1 MSRPRRPAVSPADA
15 GPAGAGGAASFAGR
29 RRDRTTK
36 PSVKLA
42 DRVAAALIT
51 VGGVGT
57 IASIFGVGAVLVWQV
72 VPLFWPGEL
81 AATEA
86 VGDPAEVS
94 AEAGRA
100 EPLVDLRVDEFALI
114 AAGLHADGRV
124 VARRA
129 DDGAE
134 LGGAS
139 LRTADDAAAVT
150 AVAAA
155 FDGPEVALGFAD
167 GTVRLG
173 TIDFDPGFTDAK
185 LAPGERAA
193 VEPAGSAAVAAV
205 AEGAAGGLTRVQTLR
220 VEPAAESI
228 RLGDGPVRAL
238 DVFEAGGG
246 PVVAGWSDGTG
257 LVLWSGGA
265 AVPLPMPPGRD
276 LPRDAPAFVRIGD
289 RAADVTAAWPD
300 GTGVRFNTRNR
311 ANPRFAER
319 VDFTPGGGTLTALAW
334 VVGRGTLL
342 AGDDAGHLTGW
353 FPARTE
359 RSGDRSLTPA
369 KRFGPVPGPVAAVRG
384 SAAGRFA
391 AVVGG
396 GTARVVQTT
405 TGDAI
410 GEAVLPT
417 TPNALFFTPREDRSF
432 LYAALPPAAD
442 VPGLVRARFD
452 PGHADATLASLFLPV
467 WYEGGPGPEAK
478 WQSTGGSVGVE
489 AKFGLWPLIF
499 GTLKATFYSMLFAAP
514 LALLAAV
521 YTGEFLP
528 KGARAKIKPA
538 VEVMAGLPSVVL
550 GFVAAVTF
558 SPFLSTRLVAT
569 LCAFV
574 AVPAAVLVGAHL
586 WQLLPADFTIRR
598 RRWRLWLAALCL
610 PAGVWLASA
619 AAPAVEDA
627 LFAGDAKRWLDGRAG
642 TPVGAWLFLT
652 LPLSAIA
659 AAYLSARFVS
669 PGLVRGMRGSGRGT
683 FAAVKAAGFAFTLLL
698 TLGFALLAA
707 WGLTAAGELVSSSK
721 WDPRG
726 EVVGTYQQRNAVV
739 VGFAMAFTVIPIIYT
754 LADDALAS
762 VPDSLRSA
770 SLGAGATVWQ
780 TATKVVVPAA
790 MSGLFGAVMVGL
802 GRAVGETMIVL
813 MAAGATPITEFN
825 PFSGFR
831 TLASNL
837 AIEVPE
843 AVPGSTHYRTLF
855 LAALLL
861 FGMTFLVNTAAEA
874 VRLAFRKRVSQI

>member
-1 MSRPRRPAVSPADA
+1 MSRPRRPADGLADA
-15 GPAGAGGAASFAGR
+15 GPAGAGGAASFTGR

-42 DRVAAALIT
+42 DRVASALIT

-81 AATEA
+81 AAAEA
-86 VGDPAEVS
+86 VGGPA
-94 AEAGRA
+94 ALMRDADA
-100 EPLVDLRVDEFALI
+100 TNPLVDLRVDEFALI

-129 DDGAE
+129 DDGAR
-134 LGGAS
+134 LGEAS
-139 LRTADDAAAVT
+139 LRTADDPAAVT

-155 FDGPEVALGFAD
+155 FDGPEVAVGFAD

-173 TIDFDPGFTDAK
+173 VIEFDPGFADAK

-193 VEPAGSAAVAAV
+193 VEPDDPAAVAAV
-205 AEGAAGGLTRVQTLR
+205 AEAAAGGLTRVQTLR
-220 VEPAAESI
+220 VTPAAETI
-228 RLGDGPVRAL
+228 RLGEGPVRAL
-238 DVFEAGGG
+238 DVFDVNGE
-246 PVVAGWSDGTG
+246 PVVAGWSEGTG
-257 LVLWSGGA
+257 LTLWSGGA
-265 AVPLPMPPGRD
+265 AVPLPVGRD
-276 LPRDAPAFVRIGD
+276 GPRGAPAFVRIGD

-300 GTGVRFNTRNR
+300 GAGLRFNTRNR
-311 ANPRFAER
+311 VNPRFEER
-319 VDFTPGGGTLTALAW
+319 VDFTPGGDTLTALAW

-342 AGDDAGHLTGW
+342 AGDDAGNLTGW

-359 RSGDRSLTPA
+359 TGGDRSLTPA
-369 KRFGPVPGPVAAVRG
+369 HPYSPLAAAVAAVHG
-384 SAAGRFA
+384 SAAGRYA
-391 AVVGG
+391 AVADAAGKV
-396 GTARVVQTT
+396 RVVQTT
-405 TGDAI
+405 TEDVV
-410 GEAVLPT
+410 GETTLPAA
-417 TPNALFFTPREDRSF
+417 PEALFLTPREDRSF
-432 LYAALPPAAD
+432 LFAALPAGGDSPALA
-442 VPGLVRARFD
+442 RAAFD
-452 PGHADATLASLFLPV
+452 PGHADATLASLFSPV

-538 VEVMAGLPSVVL
+538 VEIMAGLPSVVL
-550 GFVAAVTF
+550 GFVAAFTF
-558 SPFLSTRLVAT
+558 SPFLFKHLVAT

-574 AVPAAVLVGAHL
+574 TVPVAVLIGAHL
-586 WQLLPADFTIRR
+586 WQMLPADFTIRR
-598 RRWRLWLAALCL
+598 RRWRLSLAALCL

-619 AAPAVEDA
+619 VAPAVEDA

-642 TPVGAWLFLT
+642 TPLGAWLFLT

-659 AAYLSARFVS
+659 AAYVSARFVS

-683 FAAVKAAGFAFTLLL
+683 FAAVKAAGFTLTLLS

-707 WGLTAAGELVSSSK
+707 WGLTEAGELVSSSE